1 MPIKIQ
7 VCVMTFG
14 NKCAHILTEK
24 HFYLIHAELWKI
36 VVSFAQIKCWTDTKL
51 ETVWNSLIVY
61 NMLCAC
67 SVLRE
72 GARCIPDR
80 WENSNIDDL
89 RVKSS
94 YTNWIIHFY
103 LFIIFPRSDAFDNLQ
118 GTLHRYVTLHWKTPP
133 LHTVYTTPIS
143 VTSLHS
149 LIITS

>member
-1 MPIKIQ
+1 MMPIKIQ

-80 WENSNIDDL
+80 WENSNRRLEGERQLHKLD
-89 RVKSS
+89 
-94 YTNWIIHFY
+94 YT
-103 LFIIFPRSDAFDNLQ
+103 FIIIIFQRSGAFDNLQ

-133 LHTVYTTPIS
+133 LHTVYTTSIS
-143 VTSLHS
+143 VTILH
-149 LIITS
+149 